1 MLTLNR
7 SQRSW
12 RVFYKIDDTTLAEI
26 AIEFFV
32 QKLVIGEIEI
42 EIWIY
47 LFLVDLFSS
56 VCNFVSDDGTDILDQ
71 HTSL

>member
-42 EIWIY
+42 EI
-47 LFLVDLFSS
+47 
-56 VCNFVSDDGTDILDQ
+56 
-71 HTSL
+71 